1 MQDAP
6 RYVLNVLD
14 VLDVPDVLDVLDDT
28 TPKYHQETT
37 RMMHWDRV
45 YHPMTPRGDPH
56 HHDDDDG
63 DDDEQQQ
70 QQQQRRTD
78 GQTRVRLFWFAER
91 DKNVFTTMLGLGLLL
106 RLLPGFS
113 STVALCQYV

>member
-1 MQDAP
+1 
-6 RYVLNVLD
+6 
-14 VLDVPDVLDVLDDT
+14 
-28 TPKYHQETT
+28 
-37 RMMHWDRV
+37 
-45 YHPMTPRGDPH
+45 MTPRGDPH
-56 HHDDDDG
+56 HDDDGDG

-78 GQTRVRLFWFAER
+78 GRTRVRLFWFAER